1 MLQPDSVS
9 VDLAAL
15 SAEDALGLLKLLF
28 ITKLHLTGS
37 RSEDLA
43 RLRANFNIFSA
54 FTDTCSSTGYSQL
67 SQNNT
72 NQLNGEQQSQIK
84 LHC

>member
-1 MLQPDSVS
+1 MLQPNSGA

-28 ITKLHLTGS
+28 ITTLHLTGS

-43 RLRANFNIFSA
+43 RLRANFNIFSTVTQTFGNTWLWVRFHSYLRTTA
-54 FTDTCSSTGYSQL
+54 ITSLAT
-67 SQNNT
+67 NN
-72 NQLNGEQQSQIK
+72 LR
-84 LHC
+84 